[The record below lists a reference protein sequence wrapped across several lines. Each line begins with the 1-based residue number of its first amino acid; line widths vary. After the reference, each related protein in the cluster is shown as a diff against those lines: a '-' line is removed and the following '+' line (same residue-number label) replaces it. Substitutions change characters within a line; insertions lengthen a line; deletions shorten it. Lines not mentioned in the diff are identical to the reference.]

1 MSHQN
6 QLIPQAYISNF
17 HNRLTNEDD
26 GIPIFTMAQQ
36 TRQHKRAK
44 VVNYAEYDNDLFDE
58 FNMNGSNFNNA
69 DTHYK
74 DNAVSHENTP
84 ALTNGVTMD
93 GSEYN
98 VLENMNGAD
107 SIISNNKYDAGSN
120 MVVESLSGLNSNN
133 NASNGPSNKAQ
144 AQDIGNA
151 VLPDL
156 QDQHHNPFN
165 ILRYPKIR
173 DTFINGKVVSPY
185 RLNTDQETKANA
197 NSGEAIMIPI
207 TLDIEHMG
215 HTIKDQFLWNYNDDS
230 ISPEEFA
237 SIYCKDLDMTSATL
251 QTQIANIIK
260 EQLKDLENIAATEI
274 MSDLHVIIN
283 LTCNLQD
290 RFFEDNFQWNLNDKS
305 LTPER
310 FATSIVQ
317 DLGLTREFIP
327 LISQSLHETILKI
340 KKDWVDGHL
349 IQDHVPND
357 AAFGYLS
364 GIRLDIDELGSNWC
378 PRVEILTKEEIQKR
392 EIEKERNLRRLK
404 RETDRLSRRGR
415 RRLDDLETTMRM

>member
-340 KKDWVDGHL
+340 KKDW
-349 IQDHVPND
+349 
-357 AAFGYLS
+357 
-364 GIRLDIDELGSNWC
+364 
-378 PRVEILTKEEIQKR
+378 
-392 EIEKERNLRRLK
+392 
-404 RETDRLSRRGR
+404 
-415 RRLDDLETTMRM
+415 

>member
-120 MVVESLSGLNSNN
+120 MVVESLSGLNNNN